1 VIIGVPKE
9 IKEQEYLRGEAH
21 GMKRKKPKLD

>member
-1 VIIGVPKE
+1 VILGVPKE

-21 GMKRKKPKLD
+21 GMKWKKPHL